1 MAKINWKVKEPY
13 KDPEPTEVEYMV
25 LAIAELDALRE
36 ADKTANELAMAELVE
51 TLLMGGL

>member
-13 KDPEPTEVEYMV
+13 KDPEPTEVEYIM

-36 ADKTANELAMAELVE
+36 ADKTANELTIAELAE
-51 TLLMGGL
+51 ALLMGGL